1 MGHKVNPISVRLG
14 YTSQWQSR
22 WFDAKNYGTN
32 LLEDYRIRKL
42 LEGEL
47 RKAAIEKIEI
57 ERLSHSVVVSIHT
70 ARPGM
75 IIGRGGAG
83 VEALHRKIKQMIGRD
98 VKIDIME
105 VKNPEAN
112 AAVLAHQI
120 VEQIEKRMPFRR
132 AIRGVMESA
141 HRSRVDGI
149 KIEIAGRLNGAEI
162 ARREMFIKGSVPL
175 HTLRHY
181 IDFAKRT
188 AFTTY
193 GTIGVKVWV
202 FKAGG
207 GAEEQHSTATKR

>member
-14 YTSQWQSR
+14 YTAQWKSR
-22 WFDAKNYGTN
+22 WFDAKNYAPN
-32 LLEDYRIRKL
+32 LLEDYKIRKL
-42 LEGEL
+42 LDSEL

-57 ERLSHSVVVSIHT
+57 ERLNHSVVVAVHA
-70 ARPGM
+70 ARPGL

-83 VEALHRKIKQMIGRD
+83 VEALRQKVKQVTGRD
-98 VKIDIME
+98 VKIDIIE
-105 VKNPEAN
+105 VKNPESS

-141 HRSRVDGI
+141 SRSRVNGI
-149 KIEIAGRLNGAEI
+149 KVEVSGRLNGAEI
-162 ARREMFIKGSVPL
+162 ARREMLIKGSVPL
-175 HTLRHY
+175 HTLRHA
-181 IDFAKRT
+181 IDFAKQT

-202 FKAGG
+202 FKAAAREAAGDIV
-207 GAEEQHSTATKR
+207 KNL

>member
-14 YTSQWQSR
+14 YTSQWKSR
-22 WFDAKNYGTN
+22 WFDIKNYGSN
-32 LLEDYRIRKL
+32 LLEDYKIRKL
-42 LEGEL
+42 LETEL
-47 RKAAIEKIEI
+47 RKAAIDRTEI
-57 ERLSHSVVVSIHT
+57 ERLSHSVVVTIYT

-83 VEALHRKIKQMIGRD
+83 VEALRQKVKKTIGRD
-98 VKIDIME
+98 IKIDIVE

-141 HRSRVDGI
+141 SRSRVDGI
-149 KIEIAGRLNGAEI
+149 KVEIAGRLNGAEI

-193 GTIGVKVWV
+193 GTVGVKVWV
-202 FKAGG
+202 FRRGHFEDSQPTSG
-207 GAEEQHSTATKR
+207 TKQ